1 MLLCFLFGFVNNGGD
16 FMNEFI
22 AYVLVDGD
30 VFSLV
35 NLTSFFGFT
44 LIVAAIVMI
53 IHTFCNDRIYR

>member
-1 MLLCFLFGFVNNGGD
+1 MLSCSSSGFVNNGGD
-16 FMNEFI
+16 FLEEFI

-35 NLTSFFGFT
+35 NLTSFFGFS

-53 IHTFCNDRIYR
+53 IHTFCNDRAYR

>member
-1 MLLCFLFGFVNNGGD
+1 MED
-16 FMNEFI
+16 FI

-35 NLTSFFGFT
+35 NLTSFFGFS

-53 IHTFCNDRIYR
+53 IHTFCNDRSYR